1 MTNGHPYITQ
11 GADGLL
17 LIHVPRN
24 ERVEQAIRITIERQP
39 DEPLHENRKIEIR
52 IDEGAQARIILND
65 RIKEA
70 DGPTFTEQQL
80 QIVAGENSQL
90 EVYEV
95 EDTYSGH
102 QRQSSIVID
111 QQASSS
117 VTLLSLTLQAG
128 QTVNHTV
135 AHLNGQGAEVT
146 LLGGVIADGS
156 QRVENHTLIDHAVP
170 NCTSNELYKYVLDES
185 AVGVFEGRILVQKD
199 AQKSIS
205 QETNANL
212 VSTKTAR
219 MYTQPALEIYAD
231 DVKCNHGA
239 TVGQLDEQ
247 ALFYMQQR
255 GIPYQ
260 EARMLLKFAFIG
272 EVIDRL
278 PLQNYAERLRH
289 LIEKRICGELPTCGD
304 CKLCK

>member
-70 DGPTFTEQQL
+70 DGPTYTEQQL

-111 QQASSS
+111 QQAYSN

>member
-1 MTNGHPYITQ
+1 MTDSHQYITQ
-11 GADGLL
+11 QPGGGL

-24 ERVEQAIRITIERQP
+24 QRVEQPIRITIERRP
-39 DEPLHENRKIEIR
+39 DEPLEEQRDIEIR
-52 IDEGAQARIILND
+52 MDDCAQARIIFND

-70 DGPTFTEQQL
+70 DGPTHTVQDIR
-80 QIVAGENSQL
+80 IVVGENSQL

-95 EDTYSGH
+95 EETYSGH
-102 QRQSSIVID
+102 RRESVITAD
-111 QQASSS
+111 QKSYSRL
-117 VTLLSLTLQAG
+117 TLLSLTLQAG
-128 QTVNHTV
+128 QTVNHTTV
-135 AHLNGQGAEVT
+135 HLNGRGAEAT
-146 LLGGVIADGS
+146 LLGGVIADGQ

-170 NCTSNELYKYVLDES
+170 ECTSNELYKYVLDGN
-185 AVGVFEGRILVQKD
+185 AVGAFEGRILVQKD

-219 MYTQPALEIYAD
+219 MFTQPALEIYAD

-255 GIPYQ
+255 GIPYE
-260 EARMLLKFAFIG
+260 EARMLMKFAFIG
-272 EVIDRL
+272 EVVDHISFESF
-278 PLQNYAERLRH
+278 AERLRH
-289 LIEKRICGELPTCGD
+289 LIEKRICGELPSCGD

>member
-1 MTNGHPYITQ
+1 MTGGHQYITQ
-11 GADGLL
+11 SADGKL

-24 ERVEQAIRITIERQP
+24 ERVEQPIRITIERRP
-39 DEPLHENRKIEIR
+39 DEPLEEHRDIEIR
-52 IDEGAQARIILND
+52 VDECAEARIILND
-65 RIKEA
+65 HIKEA
-70 DGPTFTEQQL
+70 DGQTHTIQNL

-95 EDTYSGH
+95 EETYSGH
-102 QRQSSIVID
+102 LRESSIVVD
-111 QQASSS
+111 QQAYSR

-128 QTVNHTV
+128 KTVNHTV

-146 LLGGVIADGS
+146 LLGGVLADGT

-170 NCTSNELYKYVLDES
+170 ECTSNELYKYVLDEN

-219 MYTQPALEIYAD
+219 MFTQPALEIYAD

-255 GIPYQ
+255 GIPYD

-278 PLQNYAERLRH
+278 PLESFAERLRH
-289 LIEKRICGELPTCGD
+289 LIEKRICGELPSCGD